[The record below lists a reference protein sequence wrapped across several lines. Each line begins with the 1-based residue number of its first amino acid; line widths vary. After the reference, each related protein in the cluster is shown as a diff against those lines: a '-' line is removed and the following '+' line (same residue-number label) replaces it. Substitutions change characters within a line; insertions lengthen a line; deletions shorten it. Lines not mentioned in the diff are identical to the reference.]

1 MKGDAS
7 SEERIRLRAN
17 RLLAKKTSL
26 IGVRSK
32 KKLFIRL
39 KCELESRYIGCRISR
54 SCIAKAV
61 ELQCVNFISSVEK
74 VIEIN

>member
-17 RLLAKKTSL
+17 RLLAKKTKL
-26 IGVRSK
+26 IGVQS

-39 KCELESRYIGCRISR
+39 KCELKSRYIGCRISR